1 MNDYKI
7 VLTEKIYNTCIVLD
21 SFCKNNIQYEEIQ
34 NISPIVEFIKE
45 MSDKL
50 YLEMTEW
57 DK

>member
-1 MNDYKI
+1 MEDNKL
-7 VLTEKIYNTCIVLD
+7 VLSEKIYNTCIVLD
-21 SFCKNNIQYEEIQ
+21 TFCKSNIQYEEIQ

-50 YLEMTEW
+50 YLEITGW